1 MGIVPG
7 AGFPNDPGKYNYRRA
22 ALDAFHFSKLL
33 DRWFQNVRRCA
44 WFKAQYFGAVEAQ
57 RRLAPHFHVAV
68 RGAVPRQT
76 IKAVTKA
83 TYVAIWGPQMSRPVF
98 VDELPVWDGSGYL
111 HPMTGA
117 PLATWEEAIAELEAD
132 PEAKPAHVMRFGP
145 QTDVK
150 GLIAGLPETDRAVRY
165 LTKYLTKALAE
176 TYADDEHPDAAYE
189 AHIERLHREVRFLPC
204 SPDCAN
210 WLRFGVQ
217 PRRVVVGL
225 IPGRCPSKAHD
236 REHLGLGGRRVLV
249 SRGWSGKWLS
259 DHRADRAE
267 AVRQALE
274 VAGIDM
280 PAAHRMAAQVADEE
294 GNHRFQWA
302 AVITSASTKSEV
314 LIATILERRR
324 EQYERAKSLSG
335 ANGPPV
341 DSNSAMAWRPGG
353 EKDGEALHAG

>member
-1 MGIVPG
+1 
-7 AGFPNDPGKYNYRRA
+7 
-22 ALDAFHFSKLL
+22 
-33 DRWFQNVRRCA
+33 
-44 WFKAQYFGAVEAQ
+44 
-57 RRLAPHFHVAV
+57 
-68 RGAVPRQT
+68 
-76 IKAVTKA
+76 
-83 TYVAIWGPQMSRPVF
+83 MSRPVF

-236 REHLGLGGRRVLV
+236 RTSGWAGGVSSSPVAGRESGSRTTVPTVPRRCARPSRSPGSTCPRRTGWQPRSRTRKATTGSNGRRS
-249 SRGWSGKWLS
+249 SR
-259 DHRADRAE
+259 A
-267 AVRQALE
+267 
-274 VAGIDM
+274 
-280 PAAHRMAAQVADEE
+280 P
-294 GNHRFQWA
+294 
-302 AVITSASTKSEV
+302 
-314 LIATILERRR
+314 RRR
-324 EQYERAKSLSG
+324 ARSS
-335 ANGPPV
+335 
-341 DSNSAMAWRPGG
+341 
-353 EKDGEALHAG
+353 